1 MPQTSNRLLFAA
13 VLCLPVLSLGRD
25 AAVQLSSHG
34 PEEHQAWREQMRRAR
49 GLREELEYSKAEKA
63 FLDALRI
70 VETPNRQ
77 DPHIATTLF
86 ELGSVYQAMR
96 QDLQAEHCYR
106 RALDVVEHSLG
117 PDHPLNALVLSNLL
131 SLYVESGQFAKAGR
145 LQRRCSQ
152 FAKTLE
158 QDLPHANRLLE
169 SLGLLS
175 YVQRRYTEAERYF
188 RMALTQMERAQ
199 PQQAAVR
206 VHLLGNLALTV
217 VQTSGGTEAEMIA
230 EQARGLAEMSFGKD
244 WPVHVEMELTGVL
257 AAVYMADHRDSDAEA
272 AFMHILELASK
283 SLGPAHPTTAGY
295 KLQYSV
301 LLRRMGKTGAA
312 KEMARQADA
321 ILREHAIRGAAWN
334 TVDINDLGGANGGN
348 PRP

>member
-1 MPQTSNRLLFAA
+1 
-13 VLCLPVLSLGRD
+13 
-25 AAVQLSSHG
+25 
-34 PEEHQAWREQMRRAR
+34 MRRAR
-49 GLREELEYSKAEKA
+49 RFREELEYSKSEKA

-77 DPHIATTLF
+77 DPHIATTHF
-86 ELGSVYQAMR
+86 ELGSLYQAVR

-106 RALDVVEHSLG
+106 RALDAVERSLG

-131 SLYVESGQFAKAGR
+131 SLYVESGQFAKAQR
-145 LQRRCSQ
+145 LQPRCRQ
-152 FAKTLE
+152 FAETLE
-158 QDLPHANRLLE
+158 PDLPHANRLLE
-169 SLGLLS
+169 SLGLLA

-188 RMALTQMERAQ
+188 RMALKQMERAP
-199 PQQAAVR
+199 PQQAAVS
-206 VHLLGNLALTV
+206 VHLLGNLALAV
-217 VQTSGGTEAEMIA
+217 VQTSGGTEAEMIV
-230 EQARGLAEMSFGKD
+230 EQARDLAKGSFGTD

-272 AFMHILELASK
+272 AFMRVLELASK

-295 KLQYSV
+295 RRQYSV
-301 LLRRMGKTGAA
+301 LLRRMGKTAAA

-334 TVDINDLGGANGGN
+334 TVDINDLGGVNGRN
-348 PRP
+348 VRP